1 MRSRQK
7 SNPTHQQISWHLGI
21 INAVHVLLLC
31 FLSSNVVDPE
41 KSLHISDASS
51 NSSHLRKICCLPGR
65 RDMGNRQI
73 RHEQLP
79 GATNSCQAL
88 LVSFCSV
95 ISHRWSHKTPGFF
108 WLACG
113 TCECDDP
120 NTFPTESAAIVP
132 RCTTFFSGP
141 FFGEPHT
148 SHKAPLQ
155 RSPLRRGDVPQARRW
170 IEYYTID

>member
-79 GATNSCQAL
+79 S
-88 LVSFCSV
+88 S
-95 ISHRWSHKTPGFF
+95 
-108 WLACG
+108 
-113 TCECDDP
+113 
-120 NTFPTESAAIVP
+120 
-132 RCTTFFSGP
+132 
-141 FFGEPHT
+141 FGEFFVQSFLIGEATKPRLFLVGLWDLRMWWSKHLSNRKRQQVTVSKNLPQLFPGVPHSSQGPSSVNPT
-148 SHKAPLQ
+148 PRIKLLFNGAHCEEAMYLKP
-155 RSPLRRGDVPQARRW
+155 DD
-170 IEYYTID
+170 E